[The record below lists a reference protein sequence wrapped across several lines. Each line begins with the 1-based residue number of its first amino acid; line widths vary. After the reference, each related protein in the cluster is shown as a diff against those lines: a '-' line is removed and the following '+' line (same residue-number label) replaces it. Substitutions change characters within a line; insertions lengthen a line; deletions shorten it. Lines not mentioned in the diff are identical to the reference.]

1 MIQSFSHP
9 NYLKDLGSNAQS
21 DVYKKSTIDLALRN
35 AFRQTRRFIM
45 QTYDLTE
52 DEMLSIISLAA
63 DFGITQVADGN
74 FGVHAT
80 ISKDVFAATR
90 QPA

>member
-1 MIQSFSHP
+1 
-9 NYLKDLGSNAQS
+9 
-21 DVYKKSTIDLALRN
+21 V
-35 AFRQTRRFIM
+35 
-45 QTYDLTE
+45 
-52 DEMLSIISLAA
+52 LSIISLAA